1 MSSALVRYLELV
13 EELVSRRAAQGK
25 LSDDEEERYAVGLND
40 CRAEMT
46 NEETVA
52 LKFYTGGRHDLDD
65 VADAVRS
72 RSVDLKL
79 LREIIRKHLG
89 VYAIKKFNEFGGRRG
104 WERS

>member
-25 LSDDEEERYAVGLND
+25 LSEDEEERYAQTLHD
-40 CRAEMT
+40 CRADMT
-46 NEETVA
+46 KEEQVA

-65 VADAVRS
+65 VADAVTS

-79 LREIIRKHLG
+79 LREIIRNNLG
-89 VYAIKKFNEFGGRRG
+89 VYAIKKFNEFGVRRG